1 MEMDEYR
8 NEKGPSRKRRGR
20 KIVLINKSNKDVI

>member
-8 NEKGPSRKRRGR
+8 NEKGYYRRR
-20 KIVLINKSNKDVI
+20 REKIVLINKSNKDIM

>member
-1 MEMDEYR
+1 MDEYG
-8 NEKGPSRKRRGR
+8 NEKGPSRKRRR